1 MDAREAALLTLN
13 TCQRQGGGSDGALKK
28 QLAAGG
34 LEGREAAL
42 ATQLCFGVVQN
53 QLLLDFYLSKFSNI
67 PLRRMESKVVQAL
80 RLGLYQMLFLSR
92 IPQSAAVNSS
102 VELTRTHCKNPRAP
116 GMVNAI
122 LRSLQRNLNQLP
134 TIPKNDP
141 AEYLSILYSHPVWL
155 VEELLPLLGSEGT
168 AEYLQANNSQPP
180 ITAMVNTTR
189 ATTQQVAQLLAE
201 QGVEVAS
208 HPWLEDCLIL
218 NKTGN
223 LERLDAYQ
231 QGLFYVQDPASRL
244 MALASGASRD
254 MRVLDVCAAPGGKSF
269 AAAIQM
275 DNQGEVISCDLHPHK
290 KKLIQAGAD
299 RLGLSIIKPMTADGK
314 VRREEWVSA
323 FDLVLVD
330 APCSGLGVIRKKP
343 DIRYKDPEPL
353 ADLPQVQE
361 AILENAAGYVKP
373 GGVLMYSTCTIL
385 PRENGEIVAAFLK
398 KHPEFVRE
406 AFTLPGPAGE
416 VSEGEITLWPQ
427 VHQTDGFFICKL
439 RKVGEAP

>member
-1 MDAREAALLTLN
+1 
-13 TCQRQGGGSDGALKK
+13 
-28 QLAAGG
+28 
-34 LEGREAAL
+34 
-42 ATQLCFGVVQN
+42 
-53 QLLLDFYLSKFSNI
+53 
-67 PLRRMESKVVQAL
+67 
-80 RLGLYQMLFLSR
+80 
-92 IPQSAAVNSS
+92 
-102 VELTRTHCKNPRAP
+102 
-116 GMVNAI
+116 MVNAI

-134 TIPKNDP
+134 TIPQNDP

-180 ITAMVNTTR
+180 ITAMVNTTK

-244 MALASGASRD
+244 MALASGAAPG

-275 DNQGEVISCDLHPHK
+275 ENQGEVISCDLHPHK

-361 AILENAAGYVKP
+361 AILENAAGYVKT
-373 GGVLMYSTCTIL
+373 GGVLMYSTCTIV

-406 AFTLPGPAGE
+406 AFILPGPAGE

-439 RKVGEAP
+439 RKVGETP